1 MYIMNY
7 YILPLVL
14 PEVCVY
20 PRYANRGGPRRVLES
35 HVYNELFILKYQLF
49 ILNYLYCIHINSNSE
64 ILHFTV
70 P

>member
-20 PRYANRGGPRRVLES
+20 PRYANRGGPRRVLEG
-35 HVYNELFILKYQLF
+35 HVYNELFILN
-49 ILNYLYCIHINSNSE
+49 INYLY
-64 ILHFTV
+64 
-70 P
+70 